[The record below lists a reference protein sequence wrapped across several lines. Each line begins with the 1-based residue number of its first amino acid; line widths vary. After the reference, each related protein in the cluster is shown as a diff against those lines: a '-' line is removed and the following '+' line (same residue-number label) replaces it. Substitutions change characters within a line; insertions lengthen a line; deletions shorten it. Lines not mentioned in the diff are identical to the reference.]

1 MKTIIQLIALLAI
14 LGCTTTAQQ
23 KSDYV
28 LVQRFQSLAKSAA
41 KSIDLAKTVQECA
54 EANTSIDSIEKEF
67 GDEKLLIN
75 KANYPDGYD
84 KTIEQLRGKL
94 IIRQRD
100 LGVIESQIVR
110 ITELEV
116 KINDLSDQVKRN
128 QPKED
133 QQRDRENA
141 LGDSRA
147 TAFGI

>member
-116 KINDLSDQVKRN
+116 KINDLSDQVKKLTN
-128 QPKED
+128 QNESLRLDGPIR
-133 QQRDRENA
+133 Q
-141 LGDSRA
+141 LY
-147 TAFGI
+147 